1 MLRSSSCLNSM
12 FHNIMAWLIVF
23 SLIFIACSQK
33 TMANQSL
40 HRENTL
46 PSLLNDRDTS
56 AQSVSSVLCRSDM
69 MPVYA
74 VREKNGSLRC
84 VLMDKT
90 SSAQSAY
97 FTIIT
102 LASSENTLDEEHW
115 EVDELYLDG
124 DVFPAE
130 GLHSLVNRVKISIWT
145 SCLEEHFPC
154 EIGYVYNKKEKQWFL
169 ILKKGD
175 NSYFRYDIENDQFVE
190 CDGETY
196 KNFALPLN
204 NTM

>member
-1 MLRSSSCLNSM
+1 MR
-12 FHNIMAWLIVF
+12 NIMSAYPIIVF
-23 SLIFIACSQK
+23 LFIWGACSQN
-33 TMANQSL
+33 TMAHQEGASSL
-40 HRENTL
+40 PL
-46 PSLLNDRDTS
+46 RDPVTS
-56 AQSVSSVLCRSDM
+56 AQNVSSVLCRSDM
-69 MPVYA
+69 LPVYA

-102 LASSENTLDEEHW
+102 LASSENTLDEEYW

-124 DVFPAE
+124 DAFPVE
-130 GLHSLVNRVKISIWT
+130 GLLSLVNRVKIPIWT

-154 EIGYVYNKKEKQWFL
+154 EMGYVYNKKEKQWFF
-169 ILKKGD
+169 ILRKGD
-175 NSYFRYDIENDQFVE
+175 NSYFRYDVDTGRFVE

-196 KNFALPLN
+196 HHFALPLE
-204 NTM
+204 